1 VLATRHLAPWRLVFW
16 VKFIGT
22 VVQLRPRALKRHI
35 AHRDR
40 RRRHGIRWY
49 YRMGRRVCPS
59 RHPELPVSRPAS
71 GPCAGATDF
80 RVMSH
85 SDSNFAVDFARGAC
99 M

>member
-1 VLATRHLAPWRLVFW
+1 MLATRHLAPWRLVFW

-49 YRMGRRVCPS
+49 YRMGRRVW
-59 RHPELPVSRPAS
+59 RHDIRNYLFRDQRPARAPVRRIS
-71 GPCAGATDF
+71 A
-80 RVMSH
+80 
-85 SDSNFAVDFARGAC
+85 
-99 M
+99 